1 MLKKND
7 KSLKNQMEKIQVPK
21 RKRILIAVGAVLLL
35 FIIFIVISPGGSPDY
50 VSIVKNGY
58 LGEYTDVTVS
68 ELLVPLIEVAVL
80 ISTVEFTYPL
90 SSGEDLNILILSK

>member
-35 FIIFIVISPGGSPDY
+35 FIIFIVISPGGSPD
-50 VSIVKNGY
+50 
-58 LGEYTDVTVS
+58 
-68 ELLVPLIEVAVL
+68 
-80 ISTVEFTYPL
+80 
-90 SSGEDLNILILSK
+90 